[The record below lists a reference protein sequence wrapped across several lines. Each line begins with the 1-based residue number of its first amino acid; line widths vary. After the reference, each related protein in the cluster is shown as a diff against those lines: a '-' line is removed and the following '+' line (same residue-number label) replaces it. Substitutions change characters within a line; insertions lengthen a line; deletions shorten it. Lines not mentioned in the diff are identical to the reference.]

1 MADWIKFMGTAGA
14 RFAVSRQLRS
24 SAGTWCSFQ
33 GRQLLI
39 DPGPGT
45 LCRCFNQEPV
55 LDPEFLDAVILTHR
69 HLDHSN
75 DVNVMIEAMTRGTF
89 QRRGI
94 LFAPADAVSGEEPV
108 VFRHV
113 RRSVDN
119 LVMMQ
124 EGETY
129 SIDDFRFET
138 PVRHLHPAETY
149 GLKFHLAGKSVSFI
163 VDTLFFPAL
172 VDSYQGTDLLVINV
186 LLLAPFEHREI
197 QHLDLGAAEKLI
209 REIKPAQAIM
219 THFGLTMLQND
230 PDALALE
237 LSKQTGVTVIAA
249 HDGMT
254 VDLS

>member
-45 LCRCFNQEPV
+45 LSCCFNQEPV
-55 LDPEFLDAVILTHR
+55 LDPELLDAVILSHR
-69 HLDHSN
+69 HLDHST
-75 DVNVMIEAMTRGTF
+75 DVNVMIEAMTRGTYR
-89 QRRGI
+89 RRGS
-94 LFAPADAVSGEEPV
+94 LFAPADAVGGEEPV
-108 VFRHV
+108 VFSHV

-119 LVMMQ
+119 LVIMR

-129 SIDDFRFET
+129 NIGGLPFET
-138 PVRHLHPAETY
+138 PLRHLHPAETY
-149 GLKFHLAGKSVSFI
+149 GFTFHLADKRVSFI

-172 VDSYQGTDLLVINV
+172 VDSYRGTDLLIINV
-186 LLLAPFEHREI
+186 LMLAPFEQREI

-209 REIKPAQAIM
+209 GAIKPRQAIM

-230 PDALALE
+230 PETLARE
-237 LSKQTGVTVIAA
+237 LSKKTGIEVMAA
-249 HDGMT
+249 YDGMT
-254 VDLS
+254 VNLS